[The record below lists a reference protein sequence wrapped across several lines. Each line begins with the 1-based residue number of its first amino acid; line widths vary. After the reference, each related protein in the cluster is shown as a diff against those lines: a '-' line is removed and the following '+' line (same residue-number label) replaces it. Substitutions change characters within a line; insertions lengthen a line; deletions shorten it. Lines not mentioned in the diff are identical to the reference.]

1 MISDR
6 QGSISKIFQMLCC
19 IVVLI
24 MVGYWL
30 YKFKI
35 EDRDIGVVDYELL
48 EKAEVDFP
56 VVSICFRNPFLEK
69 ELRKE
74 TSNETKELDKATY
87 LQYLKGMHYVD
98 KLIKNIKYDN
108 VTIHLENYFMY
119 AIFKLISNFFCN
131 IFRQN

>member
-56 VVSICFRNPFLEK
+56 AVSICFRNPFLE
-69 ELRKE
+69 
-74 TSNETKELDKATY
+74 
-87 LQYLKGMHYVD
+87 
-98 KLIKNIKYDN
+98 
-108 VTIHLENYFMY
+108 
-119 AIFKLISNFFCN
+119 
-131 IFRQN
+131 